1 MSARVLVVGL
11 DGAEWSLIRQFGE
24 EDLPNLHRLARE
36 GSSAPLCST
45 TPPMTLPS
53 WSSCLTG
60 CHPGTHGILD
70 FTARVPGTYR
80 LAFQDASSRRVP
92 TIHRVLAERGRSVA
106 SIAVPTTWPPEDLP
120 NDGVVVSG
128 FDSPVATRAEAAHC
142 QPRALHAEIERRFGG
157 LRYADF
163 QEGDPSAPGWHAHAR
178 NSLLREI
185 ARKEALCAW
194 LLGTRAWDLFMV
206 VLGESDTAAH
216 HFWHLHDEGS
226 PRRPAGGR
234 HPQADTLREVYR
246 RLDATVGRLAKH
258 AEHVCIVSDHGFGG
272 SGTMALYLNR
282 FLEAQGWLAFHDS
295 ASGGGGGPPVEGS
308 SRRAAILDRVRQA
321 AMRLPVERV
330 VRRIPGTWLGRVES
344 AARWGNI
351 DFARTRAWSD
361 ELNYA
366 ATVHLNVAG
375 RDPLGTVGDVDAAI
389 AELRRLLLDWRIE
402 GKPVVKAVHT
412 RAEAFP
418 GPGGACGPDL
428 VLELTLEDGYSRTLL
443 PSARVPAGTTWRRL
457 APQEFHGGKGLG
469 MAGSHRQHG
478 VLVLHGP
485 GVRTGVELPAAAPLD
500 LRDDDTRG
508 PCMADVAPTLLH
520 LLGEAIPPH
529 VEGRVLAA
537 AVREAPERRDETDAP
552 GAWGGGGPA
561 PLRNASP
568 GAVRRGLRATTSTS
582 ATVPRDVDAREE
594 ASLRERLERLG
605 YL

>member
-24 EDLPNLHRLARE
+24 EALPNLHRLARE
-36 GSSAPLCST
+36 GASAPLCST

-80 LAFQDASSRRVP
+80 LAFQDASSRQVP

-120 NDGVVVSG
+120 NEGVVVSG
-128 FDSPVATRAEAAHC
+128 FDSPVATRAEAVHC
-142 QPRALHAEIERRFGG
+142 RPRALHAEIERRFGG

-178 NSLLREI
+178 SSLLREV
-185 ARKEALCAW
+185 ARKEALCDW
-194 LLGTRAWDLFMV
+194 LLGTRDWDLFMV

-226 PRRPAGGR
+226 PRSPAKR

-246 RLDATVGRLAKH
+246 RLDATVGRLARH

-272 SGTMALYLNR
+272 AGTMALYVNR
-282 FLEAQGWLAFHDS
+282 FLEAQGWLAFRDS
-295 ASGGGGGPPVEGS
+295 PAAGGGGGPPVEGG
-308 SRRAAILDRVRQA
+308 SRRAALLDRARQA
-321 AMRLPVERV
+321 AMRLPVERIL
-330 VRRIPGTWLGRVES
+330 RRIPGTWLGRVET

-351 DFARTRAWSD
+351 DFSRTRAWSD

-366 ATVHLNVAG
+366 ATIHLNLAG
-375 RDPLGTVGDVDAAI
+375 RDPLGTVTDAAAAV
-389 AELRRLLLDWRIE
+389 AELRRLLLDWTIE
-402 GKPVVKAVHT
+402 GQRVVKSVHT

-418 GPGGACGPDL
+418 GTGGTCGPDL
-428 VLELTLEDGYSRTLL
+428 VLELSLEEGTSRTLL

-457 APQEFHGGKGLG
+457 APHEFHGGKGLG

-478 VLVLHGP
+478 VLILHGP
-485 GVRTGVELPAAAPLD
+485 GVRVGTELPAAAPLD
-500 LRDDDTRG
+500 LRDDDARG

-520 LLGEAIPPH
+520 LLGESVPAH
-529 VEGRVLAA
+529 MEGRVLAP
-537 AVREAPERRDETDAP
+537 AVKEP
-552 GAWGGGGPA
+552 PA
-561 PLRNASP
+561 
-568 GAVRRGLRATTSTS
+568 RRGGHVEPTTRASTS
-582 ATVPRDVDAREE
+582 APAPAPAPAPARGGASGARDVDSRDE